1 MDICRRRR
9 RGSAFTSAHHLPDAS
24 LWLASIL
31 LCMRRSLSDRWG
43 RLVSHCARFSR
54 RAPKCFERRAGIHP
68 LRSDGK
74 NFDRRSS
81 KARPLEKRAY
91 QQRSACRNPE
101 LFLLWICRL
110 DFLQLVLYLFG
121 SSARPEPEGQ
131 RLLCH
136 ASVSRDGG
144 LLHSRR
150 PAERPPYS
158 HPRAAARTLHSR
170 RCRNSVRRRVPRSW
184 SESRKRARG
193 QRRSG
198 WRRRRAVL
206 GPEFL
211 LVRDR

>member
-1 MDICRRRR
+1 TRRGRRRSPFA
-9 RGSAFTSAHHLPDAS
+9 SADHLPDAS
-24 LWLASIL
+24 LWLAHIL
-31 LCMRRSLSDRWG
+31 LSICSARADRWR
-43 RLVSHCARFSR
+43 RLVSHRARFSR
-54 RAPKCFERRAGIHP
+54 RAPKCFPRRAGIHP

-74 NFDRRSS
+74 NFARRSS
-81 KARPLEKRAY
+81 KAGPLEKCAY

-101 LFLLWICRL
+101 LFLLWIRRL

-170 RCRNSVRRRVPRSW
+170 RCRNSVRRRVPSSG

-193 QRRSG
+193 QRCSSR
-198 WRRRRAVL
+198 RRRRAVP